1 MYRHKY
7 VLKCYMHD
15 NYFSCFSIFLSL
27 LAVCVFEM
35 SCDSNQASALCQGTD
50 ENDIVPV
57 AEEDHDFDVW
67 AMQKRIRELEEKL
80 LRYESK
86 SEEIPVKEEKS
97 VRPRVKTEVVTL
109 ETVRNPETL
118 NKV

>member
-1 MYRHKY
+1 
-7 VLKCYMHD
+7 
-15 NYFSCFSIFLSL
+15 
-27 LAVCVFEM
+27 M